1 MSPGSLLYT
10 HGFVA
15 AAAAA
20 ATLLVVVG
28 AMIHTRILAAIPR
41 LPEKKA
47 LRLLR
52 HLELDSSIHI
62 ANRALVKQKLE
73 ALISGGAASLAVT
86 ADWDRTITKGSS
98 VSSRTSSQYG
108 MCAHSNVYYN
118 M

>member
-1 MSPGSLLYT
+1 MYVTMFPGSLLYT

-28 AMIHTRILAAIPR
+28 MITRILALFPL

-47 LRLLR
+47 LLLLR

-98 VSSRTSSQYG
+98 VSSRTSS
-108 MCAHSNVYYN
+108 HSRNICSFKCIL
-118 M
+118 